1 MLTPRQQQQQQ
12 RIVPIAPPLLK
23 SEEAV
28 QQVQVQVESSSSGC
42 GGSTGGTRGA
52 KSGGTAP
59 APVAVSTSAAD
70 SAAPA
75 VREEDPQSEGAMMA
89 MAALEEFVRVQT
101 KNADM
106 KAAALMKQ
114 VHRIDDRD
122 HGLAVRTMRDIFL
135 HIYSRI
141 FLAFDFPHMQ
151 PHFLSNLHVDA

>member
-1 MLTPRQQQQQQ
+1 M
-12 RIVPIAPPLLK
+12 
-23 SEEAV
+23 
-28 QQVQVQVESSSSGC
+28 QQVQVQVESSSSGSA
-42 GGSTGGTRGA
+42 GSTRGA

-59 APVAVSTSAAD
+59 APVAVSTAAD

-122 HGLAVRTMRDIFL
+122 LGLAVRTMRDIFL